1 MKTRVIT
8 FHYIL
13 HDTEGNLIDS
23 SEGKAPLSYLEGVG
37 HIISGLEEE
46 MKKMETGEKK
56 KINVSAEKAYGIKD
70 PDLVFDVPRSQ
81 FPPTEDLQVG
91 MMFQT
96 DEPDKVFTI
105 TELQEESVIVD
116 GNHPLAGVNL
126 VFDVELTGI
135 REATEEEISHGHVH
149 GEGGHHHHH

>member
-1 MKTRVIT
+1 MKSRVVT
-8 FHYIL
+8 FHYTL

-23 SEGKAPLSYLEGVG
+23 SEGKTPLSYLEGVG
-37 HIISGLEEE
+37 NIISGLEEE

-56 KINVSAEKAYGIKD
+56 KSTSLAEKAYGIKD
-70 PDLVFDVPRSQ
+70 PDLIFDVPRSQ
-81 FPPTEDLQVG
+81 FPPNEDLQIG

-116 GNHPLAGVNL
+116 GNHPLAGVDL

-135 REATEEEISHGHVH
+135 REATQEEISHGHVH
-149 GEGGHHHHH
+149 GEGGHHHH

>member
-8 FHYIL
+8 FHYTL

-56 KINVSAEKAYGIKD
+56 KINVSAENAYGIKD

-81 FPPTEDLQVG
+81 FPPNEDLQIG

-116 GNHPLAGVNL
+116 GNHPLAGINL

>member
-46 MKKMETGEKK
+46 MKKMETGEKR
-56 KINVSAEKAYGIKD
+56 KINVSAENAYGIND
-70 PDLVFDVPRSQ
+70 PDLIFDVPRSQ
-81 FPPTEDLQVG
+81 FPPNEDLQIG

-126 VFDVELTGI
+126 IFDVELTGI

-149 GEGGHHHHH
+149 GEGGHHHH

>member
-1 MKTRVIT
+1 
-8 FHYIL
+8 
-13 HDTEGNLIDS
+13 
-23 SEGKAPLSYLEGVG
+23 
-37 HIISGLEEE
+37 
-46 MKKMETGEKK
+46 
-56 KINVSAEKAYGIKD
+56 
-70 PDLVFDVPRSQ
+70 
-81 FPPTEDLQVG
+81 
-91 MMFQT
+91 MFQT

>member
-1 MKTRVIT
+1 
-8 FHYIL
+8 
-13 HDTEGNLIDS
+13 
-23 SEGKAPLSYLEGVG
+23 
-37 HIISGLEEE
+37 
-46 MKKMETGEKK
+46 
-56 KINVSAEKAYGIKD
+56 
-70 PDLVFDVPRSQ
+70 
-81 FPPTEDLQVG
+81 

-105 TELQEESVIVD
+105 TELQNESVIVD

-149 GEGGHHHHH
+149 GDGGHHHH

>member
-8 FHYIL
+8 FHYTL

-56 KINVSAEKAYGIKD
+56 KISVSAENAYGIKD
-70 PDLVFDVPRSQ
+70 PDLIFDVPKSQ
-81 FPPTEDLQVG
+81 FPPNEDLQIG

-105 TELQEESVIVD
+105 TELQNESVIVD

-149 GEGGHHHHH
+149 GDGGHHHHH

>member
-46 MKKMETGEKK
+46 MKKWKPAKREK
-56 KINVSAEKAYGIKD
+56 STS
-70 PDLVFDVPRSQ
+70 PQR
-81 FPPTEDLQVG
+81 
-91 MMFQT
+91 M
-96 DEPDKVFTI
+96 
-105 TELQEESVIVD
+105 
-116 GNHPLAGVNL
+116 
-126 VFDVELTGI
+126 LT
-135 REATEEEISHGHVH
+135 A
-149 GEGGHHHHH
+149 

>member
-8 FHYIL
+8 FHYTL
-13 HDTEGNLIDS
+13 RDTEGNLIDS
-23 SEGKAPLSYLEGVG
+23 SEGKDPLSYLEGVG

-46 MKKMETGEKK
+46 MKKMNTGEKK
-56 KINVSAEKAYGIKD
+56 KINVPAESAYGHKD
-70 PDLVFDVPRSQ
+70 PDLIFDVPRTQ
-81 FPPTEDLQVG
+81 FPPNEDLQIG

-105 TELQEESVIVD
+105 TELQEDSVIVD
-116 GNHPLAGVNL
+116 GNHPLAGMNL

-149 GEGGHHHHH
+149 GEGGHHHH

>member
-8 FHYIL
+8 FHYTL

-37 HIISGLEEE
+37 HIISGSEEE

-56 KINVSAEKAYGIKD
+56 KISVSAENAYGIKD
-70 PDLVFDVPRSQ
+70 PDLIFDVPKSQ
-81 FPPTEDLQVG
+81 FPPNEDLQIG

-105 TELQEESVIVD
+105 TELQNESVIVD

-149 GEGGHHHHH
+149 GDGGHHHH

>member
-8 FHYIL
+8 FHYTL

-46 MKKMETGEKK
+46 IKKMETGEKK
-56 KINVSAEKAYGIKD
+56 KISVSAENAYGIKD
-70 PDLVFDVPRSQ
+70 PDLIFDVPKSQ
-81 FPPTEDLQVG
+81 FPPNEDLQIG

-105 TELQEESVIVD
+105 TELQNESVIVD

-149 GEGGHHHHH
+149 GDGGHHHH

>member
-56 KINVSAEKAYGIKD
+56 KST
-70 PDLVFDVPRSQ
+70 
-81 FPPTEDLQVG
+81 FPQRRL
-91 MMFQT
+91 M
-96 DEPDKVFTI
+96 
-105 TELQEESVIVD
+105 
-116 GNHPLAGVNL
+116 A
-126 VFDVELTGI
+126 
-135 REATEEEISHGHVH
+135 
-149 GEGGHHHHH
+149 

>member
-8 FHYIL
+8 FHYTL
-13 HDTEGNLIDS
+13 RDTEGNLIDS
-23 SEGKAPLSYLEGVG
+23 SEGKDPLSYLEGVG

-46 MKKMETGEKK
+46 MKKMGTGEKK
-56 KINVSAEKAYGIKD
+56 KINVPAESAYGPKD
-70 PDLVFDVPRSQ
+70 PDLIFDVPRTQ
-81 FPPTEDLQVG
+81 FPPNEDLQIG

-105 TELQEESVIVD
+105 TELQEDSVIVD
-116 GNHPLAGVNL
+116 GNHPLAGMNL

-149 GEGGHHHHH
+149 GEGGHHHH

>member
-1 MKTRVIT
+1 MKTGVIT

-46 MKKMETGEKK
+46 MKKMETGEKR
-56 KINVSAEKAYGIKD
+56 KINVSAENAYGIKD
-70 PDLVFDVPRSQ
+70 PDLIFDVPRSQ
-81 FPPTEDLQVG
+81 FPPNEDLQIG

-126 VFDVELTGI
+126 IFDVELTGI

-149 GEGGHHHHH
+149 GEDGHHHH